1 MQGALRALMTVAL
14 AAGVVPAQ
22 ASAQGLDLP
31 QLPPVETPPVTL
43 PPVQLPAPLPEV
55 SVPPVAVPEVRVEV
69 PQPAL
74 PQVPAV
80 RVPQAP
86 LSPPPAAPEPAA
98 VLREGAGLPAGA
110 GSGSAAAGSVT
121 QSGQAPSG
129 AGAAPAGTASAPP
142 ARSLA
147 ARVAALRA
155 GPGVLGTTYRSP
167 RQLVRALSAC
177 VAGLPG
183 RQERLIVMRYGVG
196 AAAAHPDHAVA
207 GALGLSRTEYT
218 TLRRRA
224 LRGIVRDAR
233 DGGCTDGAAVT
244 AAPTLAFGD
253 GGELRSVA
261 AATRAGT
268 AHSRVAEIAVR
279 GERASGGAAPTDE
292 DGGDLSTPL
301 ALNVDEPD
309 GSSLGVLLLVAAM
322 GVLAAIG
329 LRGLRAAVRR

>member
-74 PQVPAV
+74 SQVPAV

-86 LSPPPAAPEPAA
+86 LSPPPAATRAAAPERSLSPS
-98 VLREGAGLPAGA
+98 P
-110 GSGSAAAGSVT
+110 SAAGSVT

-261 AATRAGT
+261 AATSAGT